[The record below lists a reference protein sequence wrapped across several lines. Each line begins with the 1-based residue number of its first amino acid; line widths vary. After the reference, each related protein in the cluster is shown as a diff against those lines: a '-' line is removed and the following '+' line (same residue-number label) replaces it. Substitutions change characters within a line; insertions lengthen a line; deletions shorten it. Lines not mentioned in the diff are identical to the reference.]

1 MWWKRYERILDQ
13 KPVTTREAL
22 IDLLAKEQCEMLEA
36 FPPDESQ
43 IEWSDE
49 KLAAKF
55 RGRMHEMPAPDPA
68 QVDLLCTVLA
78 HDLQHETDRIDW
90 IFRND
95 KHRDVC
101 PTQDSVE
108 VLHLLWRTCLEVLYT
123 RKDELSAHLKTAD
136 LVRVVEKTAKL
147 FRARR
152 AAVQ

>member
-13 KPVTTREAL
+13 KPVTTRVAL
-22 IDLLAKEQCEMLEA
+22 IDMLAKEQCEMLEA
-36 FPPDESQ
+36 FPPDEAQ
-43 IEWSDE
+43 VEWVDE

-55 RGRMHEMPAPDPA
+55 RGRMHEMPAPNADV
-68 QVDLLCTVLA
+68 VDLLCAILA
-78 HDLQHETDRIDW
+78 ADLQHQTDKIDW

-95 KHRDVC
+95 KHRVAC
-101 PTQDSVE
+101 PTQDHVE

-136 LVRVVEKTAKL
+136 LTAIVEKTAPM

-152 AAVQ
+152 AAMQ